1 MCLMAGDVMDRNG
14 FAIGSFGD
22 ARRAEAGAFLFERI
36 VSSGSLVVRRLG
48 GDRAGE
54 LSLHRF
60 LSSPA
65 VTLTEIAET
74 AAVRTAAACRGRRIV
89 AVQDTTEIDLTG
101 RDRRRRGLGANAN
114 GGLGFYIHPLIAVD
128 RDSEAV
134 LGVLDVHI
142 WTRGQGPAPDRHQR
156 PLEEKESYRWLAGT
170 MAAADRLGEADSV
183 VVVMDREGDLY
194 PHFARRPARV
204 DLLVRAR
211 HDRILAGGGTLFAA
225 PESWP
230 ELGRITVRL
239 AARGPGDP
247 GRSATVALRARAVV
261 INRPAQH
268 YEPAD
273 PKTLTLTLVE
283 AREIDQPSQGERL
296 CWQLLTTLPVRDMA
310 DAEQVVRMYRLRWR
324 IEQVFRATKTDG
336 LRLEETQLQ
345 KAPCL
350 FKLAA
355 IAVIAATRI
364 IQLVDARDG
373 SSRPATDVIDAALL
387 DAAAAIAR
395 SKQGA
400 TPRQQNPHPHGSLAW
415 LAWIIARLGG
425 WNCYYK
431 PPGPKTMRIG
441 WDQFA
446 AMAAGFAI
454 AHLPAAQHL

>member
-1 MCLMAGDVMDRNG
+1 MDARDG
-14 FAIGSFGD
+14 FVIGSFGD
-22 ARRAEAGAFLFERI
+22 TRRAAAGAFVFERI
-36 VSSGSLVVRRLG
+36 VSTGSLVVRRLG
-48 GDRAGE
+48 VDRAGE
-54 LSLHRF
+54 LSVHRF

-65 VTLTEIAET
+65 VTLAEIAET

-89 AVQDTTEIDLTG
+89 AVQDTTEIDFTG
-101 RDRRRRGLGANAN
+101 RDRRRRGLGANAS
-114 GGLGFYIHPLIAVD
+114 GGLGFYVHPLIAVD

-142 WTRGQGPAPDRHQR
+142 WTRGPRPAPDRHLR

-170 MAAADRLGEADSV
+170 MAAANRLGEAASV

-194 PHFARRPARV
+194 PHFARRPASV
-204 DLLVRAR
+204 DLIVRAR
-211 HDRILAGGGTLFAA
+211 HDRTLAGSSALFAA

-247 GRSATVALRARAVV
+247 GRSATLALRARTVV
-261 INRPAQH
+261 INRPVYH

-273 PKTLTLTLVE
+273 PQTLTLTLVE
-283 AREIDQPSQGERL
+283 AREIDPPPHGEL
-296 CWQLLTTLPVRDMA
+296 VCWRLLTTLPVASLA
-310 DAEQVVRMYRLRWR
+310 DAEEVVRMYRLRWR
-324 IEQVFRATKTDG
+324 IEQVFRAAKTDG
-336 LRLEETQLQ
+336 LRLEDTQVQ
-345 KAPCL
+345 KAQCL

-355 IAVIAATRI
+355 IAILAATRI
-364 IQLVDARDG
+364 LQLVDARDG
-373 SSRPATDVIDAALL
+373 STRPATDVLDAALL
-387 DAAAAIAR
+387 DTAAAIGR

-400 TPRQQNPHPHGSLAW
+400 TPRQQNPHTHGSLAW

-446 AMAAGFAI
+446 AMAAGFAV
-454 AHLPAAQHL
+454 AKLPAPQHP